1 MDPDKQKYYEYEP
14 ADGGHWWVK
23 DRPSR
28 EKWFE
33 DELVELAGLHDGR
46 KPRLRVVWGG
56 TVMSDIAERPQLKY
70 MRMVRV
76 RDGYNYI
83 KKDGEV
89 GVTQS
94 INTVTDARVPWRSR
108 LMRLLGR
115 DDVDDGPEFTPRYKE
130 LELGRLRWIVEQ
142 YVPPETLRLQR
153 RFEKLHDENGKKIKR
168 DFPNEGIYDHFFLV
182 QTADRKY
189 RDLDREVLTAVQAMY
204 LYNLNTSEAQKTL
217 DDIER
222 QKNAT
227 LLGANEA
234 RQIMRSM

>member
-1 MDPDKQKYYEYEP
+1 MSLDKRKYYEYEP
-14 ADGGHWWVK
+14 ADGGEWWVK
-23 DRPSR
+23 EPPPR

-56 TVMSDIAERPQLKY
+56 TVMHDMTERPQLKY
-70 MRMVRV
+70 MRTVRV
-76 RDGYNYI
+76 RDGYYYI
-83 KKDGEV
+83 RKDGEV

-108 LMRLLGR
+108 LLRLLGR
-115 DDVDDGPEFTPRYKE
+115 DDVDDGPEFTPRYRE

-142 YVPPETLRLQR
+142 YVPPETLKKQG
-153 RFEKLHDENGKKIKR
+153 RFAKLHDDKGVKILR

-182 QTADRKY
+182 QTADRQY

-204 LYNLNTSEAQKTL
+204 LYNINTSEAQKTL

-222 QKNAT
+222 HRNAT
-227 LLGANEA
+227 VFGAEEA